1 MDCILNKLLTAVFLV
16 LSVSATAKDG
26 RGCIPDDYS
35 WTTQSSN
42 SSGSMPCGGGSIGLN
57 VWVENGDLMFYA
69 QRSGAF
75 DENNTMLKAGRY
87 RLRLYDARN
96 QKSNGKNGNGKVSVF
111 DSRSFRQTL
120 HVYDGYVSVATD
132 KVNVSIWVDVF
143 RPVIH
148 VDIHGRGFTGTVS
161 YESWRYRDREIRK
174 MECQQCSYK
183 FGKVPGLKTTADSIQ
198 PYANGVWA
206 YHENGDSTVFDATAI
221 EQDLGSE
228 RSRMFNPIGRLVS
241 GGLLVCPDFRF
252 SGTGDGIYASTDYRS
267 WNFTTTKVL
276 TRTQI
281 LIALD
286 DTQDGVD
293 AFKRQI
299 RALVSGRK
307 RTKADESRQWWHAFW
322 QRSHIRAT
330 GEAAAI
336 TRNYTLF
343 RYMLGCNAYG
353 KWPTKFNGGL
363 FTFDPVYVDKRYPF
377 TPDFRRWGGG
387 TFTAQN
393 QRLVYWGMVKSGD
406 YDMLRTQL
414 DFYKRILPT
423 AMLRVRTYW
432 GHGGANFTEQIEN
445 FGLSNIDEY
454 GKKRP
459 TDYDRGVDYNAWL
472 EYTWD
477 TVLEFC
483 GMALD
488 ANRNGNMNIS
498 DYIPM
503 IKESVR
509 FFDEHYQWQARKMGR
524 KTLDGDGH
532 LIIYPGSGCETFK
545 MAYNPANTVAA
556 MRVVATKLCDYLT
569 VNHADSST
577 IAYFRGV
584 VGRVPP
590 IPTRII
596 DGHKV
601 IAPAMV
607 WARINNRE
615 LPQLYPVFPWHCYGV
630 GLDSLQTAVN
640 TWKLDPYVQ
649 QFKGVTSWEQANIF
663 AADLG
668 LTDEAAALNTA
679 KLKDGPYRFPA
690 FWGPG
695 HDWAPD
701 HNWGGSGMIGLQEM
715 LLQRDA
721 EGRRILKPAW
731 PEKWDVDFKLN

>member
-1 MDCILNKLLTAVFLV
+1 
-16 LSVSATAKDG
+16 
-26 RGCIPDDYS
+26 
-35 WTTQSSN
+35 
-42 SSGSMPCGGGSIGLN
+42 
-57 VWVENGDLMFYA
+57 
-69 QRSGAF
+69 
-75 DENNTMLKAGRY
+75 
-87 RLRLYDARN
+87 
-96 QKSNGKNGNGKVSVF
+96 
-111 DSRSFRQTL
+111 
-120 HVYDGYVSVATD
+120 
-132 KVNVSIWVDVF
+132 
-143 RPVIH
+143 
-148 VDIHGRGFTGTVS
+148 
-161 YESWRYRDREIRK
+161 
-174 MECQQCSYK
+174 
-183 FGKVPGLKTTADSIQ
+183 
-198 PYANGVWA
+198 
-206 YHENGDSTVFDATAI
+206 
-221 EQDLGSE
+221 
-228 RSRMFNPIGRLVS
+228 
-241 GGLLVCPDFRF
+241 
-252 SGTGDGIYASTDYRS
+252 
-267 WNFTTTKVL
+267 
-276 TRTQI
+276 
-281 LIALD
+281 
-286 DTQDGVD
+286 
-293 AFKRQI
+293 
-299 RALVSGRK
+299 
-307 RTKADESRQWWHAFW
+307 
-322 QRSHIRAT
+322 
-330 GEAAAI
+330 
-336 TRNYTLF
+336 
-343 RYMLGCNAYG
+343 
-353 KWPTKFNGGL
+353 
-363 FTFDPVYVDKRYPF
+363 
-377 TPDFRRWGGG
+377 
-387 TFTAQN
+387 
-393 QRLVYWGMVKSGD
+393 
-406 YDMLRTQL
+406 
-414 DFYKRILPT
+414 
-423 AMLRVRTYW
+423 
-432 GHGGANFTEQIEN
+432 
-445 FGLSNIDEY
+445 
-454 GKKRP
+454 
-459 TDYDRGVDYNAWL
+459 
-472 EYTWD
+472 
-477 TVLEFC
+477 
-483 GMALD
+483 MALD
-488 ANRNGNMNIS
+488 SNRNGNMDIS

-668 LTDEAAALNTA
+668 LTDEAATLNTA

-731 PEKWDVDFKLN
+731 PEKWNVDFKLN